1 MTIDTQERH
10 ELGSS
15 LLLVAMFGLIAIL
28 VGADLVLDL
37 RSGTTAAHASI
48 EGAVVAIGIAA
59 ATRFA
64 IRVRMLARETR
75 DLRARTVQLDAH
87 LAATRAEAERWRH
100 DAGDLIAGLGAAID
114 AQLERW
120 ALSPAEKEVALL
132 LLKGLSHKEIAEL
145 RGVSETTVRH
155 QARALYR
162 KAGLSGRSDLA
173 AFFLEDLLGPQEG
186 SPRRPLLGPQEGR

>member
-15 LLLVAMFGLIAIL
+15 LLLVAVFGLIAIL

-100 DAGDLIAGLGAAID
+100 DAG
-114 AQLERW
+114 
-120 ALSPAEKEVALL
+120 
-132 LLKGLSHKEIAEL
+132 
-145 RGVSETTVRH
+145 
-155 QARALYR
+155 
-162 KAGLSGRSDLA
+162 
-173 AFFLEDLLGPQEG
+173 
-186 SPRRPLLGPQEGR
+186 